1 VGSGAEVFLYSRGLL
16 AGTCSGPSSGGAWP
30 HCPPRLKSA
39 YDAGEILS
47 PFISAGESA
56 IPASAVHEAVNQL
69 SVDDAN
75 TTSDKG
81 SFISHESNSTQ
92 LN

>member
-1 VGSGAEVFLYSRGLL
+1 MAPL
-16 AGTCSGPSSGGAWP
+16 P
-30 HCPPRLKSA
+30 PPRLKSA